1 MELRRIGD
9 PTGDQQPGISLESE
23 MRRARRNLRIGT
35 FNYGITYFVTR
46 FTLIVTSA
54 IVAADQNLGGGAV
67 SWLVDWVPA
76 LSLLVAIGTA
86 FDTWYKP
93 QQKWKGFMESRD
105 ALADLLIQV
114 NQGLTEEEAR
124 TKFVDLRSRHR
135 QNNVF

>member
-1 MELRRIGD
+1 MH
-9 PTGDQQPGISLESE
+9 
-23 MRRARRNLRIGT
+23 RARRNLRVGT

-46 FTLIVTSA
+46 FTLIIASA
-54 IVAADQNLGGGAV
+54 IVAADQNLSGGGA

-93 QQKWKGFMESRD
+93 QQKWKGYMESRD

-114 NQGLTEEEAR
+114 NQGLPEEEAR
-124 TKFVDLRSRHR
+124 TKFVEVRRQHR
-135 QNNVF
+135 RNNVF

>member
-1 MELRRIGD
+1 MELRRIGE

-114 NQGLTEEEAR
+114 NQGLSEEEAR